1 MSQEKYRV
9 LVTSNAL
16 AKPACERL
24 ELAGISLEF
33 TNAAPDEQAL
43 LEAVSKGPIHAILL
57 RGNPPITR
65 RLIEAAT
72 SLKIIAKHGAG
83 VDSVDL
89 QAARDAG
96 VAVTTAGEAGAGAVA
111 ELALSMIMA
120 LGRDLPR
127 LTDRM
132 RNGHWDRGGYQG
144 RELASRTLG
153 IVGLGLIGGRLAT
166 MAHALGMKVIAA
178 KPGGTPRTEG
188 LPVTAVTFEELLATA
203 DIISLHCPATP
214 ETSGLID
221 ATAINRMKA
230 GALLINTARGALVDE
245 AAVAAALHS
254 GKLAGA
260 AFDTFSEEPINP
272 ENPLLKA
279 PNVIL
284 TPHIASQTTAAV
296 ERTGLQTADNII
308 AALLGTEAEPA
319 F

>member
-1 MSQEKYRV
+1 MTDEEYRV
-9 LVTSNAL
+9 LVTSNVL

-24 ELAGISLEF
+24 EKSGFVLEF
-33 TNAAPDEQAL
+33 TTATPDEQAL
-43 LEAVSKGPIHAILL
+43 LKAVGRRPIHAILL
-57 RGNPPITR
+57 RGNPPVTR

-96 VAVTTAGEAGAGAVA
+96 VAVTTAGEAGASAVA

-127 LTDRM
+127 LTM
-132 RNGHWDRGGYQG
+132 RIQNGHWDRGGYQG
-144 RELASRTLG
+144 REIAGRTLG
-153 IVGLGLIGGRLAT
+153 IIGLGHIGGRLAT
-166 MAHALGMKVIAA
+166 LAHALGMNVIAA
-178 KPGGTPRTEG
+178 RPGGMPRTKG
-188 LPVTAVTFEELLATA
+188 LPVTPVAFEELLATA

-214 ETSGLID
+214 DTSGLID
-221 ATAINRMKA
+221 AAAIGRMKA

-245 AAVAAALHS
+245 TAVAEALHA

-272 ENPLLKA
+272 GNPLLKA

-284 TPHIASQTTAAV
+284 TPHIASQTSAAV

-308 AALLGTEAEPA
+308 AALCGAKAVPA
-319 F
+319 